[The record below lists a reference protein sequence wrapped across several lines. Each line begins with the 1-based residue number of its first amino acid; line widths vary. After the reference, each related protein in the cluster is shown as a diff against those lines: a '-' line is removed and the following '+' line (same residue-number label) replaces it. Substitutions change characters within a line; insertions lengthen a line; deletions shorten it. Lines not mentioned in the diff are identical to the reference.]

1 MWLQVHSAT
10 VSAYIG
16 ERRAACSKCMR
27 QRAPTVPVAIVVDC
41 PRLEIGLE
49 VSIETW
55 PELPGVATRSACER
69 ARPAMNSVLGMGILN
84 AVSKVR
90 LLPTGRTHGPAATCH
105 CVFLIFAPRCSER
118 ATFVALPG
126 TRTIEL
132 ALKPDQ
138 HELL

>member
-84 AVSKVR
+84 AVSM
-90 LLPTGRTHGPAATCH
+90 LATDTPWSCRNSK
-105 CVFLIFAPRCSER
+105 CVFRIFAPRCSER